1 MQGSRPK
8 TQDTRHKTQDT
19 RDKAAGGFTQAPGAG
34 AGFTLVEVLVAS
46 MLLTAAMVPILRAL
60 TGAHTMDVKIER
72 RMRSLTLAEAKL
84 EDIKGRSIYNYS
96 TNFNDP
102 SSYIE
107 GLYLCK
113 VVDTAVSGDLRTILL
128 SVGYDENG
136 NGQLETNEIQVTL
149 KTLLAQRW
157 L

>member
-1 MQGSRPK
+1 MIGIVKRSGIRK
-8 TQDTRHKTQDT
+8 
-19 RDKAAGGFTQAPGAG
+19 GFTPAPA
-34 AGFTLVEVLVAS
+34 AEVGFTLVEVLVAS

-72 RMRSLTLAEAKL
+72 RMRSLTLADAKL

-96 TNFNDP
+96 SDFND
-102 SSYIE
+102 SGSYVE
-107 GLYLCK
+107 GLYVWK

-136 NGQLETNEIQVTL
+136 NGQLDSSEIQVTL